1 MNITKYCFMPSIGQA
16 ISVLLETEKKAIQCM
31 LCNTARY
38 QSDKFTQNIP
48 RFYLTRLV
56 SRI

>member
-1 MNITKYCFMPSIGQA
+1 MPSIGQA
-16 ISVLLETEKKAIQCM
+16 ISVLLETEKNYKLMQS
-31 LCNTARY
+31 NTARY
-38 QSDKFTQNIP
+38 EGKFTQNIP